1 MLVLFETPA
10 GYAVFKLLDEG
21 KLAKSDSLYED
32 FETIDKA
39 KNVVKLK
46 KFQKFEDTTEA
57 LGAATALVEGKMSKS
72 LKKMLKKIVAEDAHE
87 KLAVADAKLGSVI
100 KDKLEMNC
108 VYDSKIG
115 ELMRCI
121 RSQASGLISGN
132 LGYISSKLPY
142 ESHQPGTILP
152 WFGRNEE
159 KYYMGT
165 HSRQYCCVL
174 SVSNSQ
180 T

>member
-21 KLAKSDSLYED
+21 KLSKSDSLYED

-87 KLAVADAKLGSVI
+87 KLAVADAKLGNVI
-100 KDKLEMNC
+100 KEKLDLNC

-121 RSQASGLISGN
+121 RSQVSGLISGMHFVFPISISLKNRTN
-132 LGYISSKLPY
+132 LV
-142 ESHQPGTILP
+142 ILCYMMV
-152 WFGRNEE
+152 GRLE
-159 KYYMGT
+159 
-165 HSRQYCCVL
+165 L
-174 SVSNSQ
+174 SNLWSCWWL
-180 T
+180 